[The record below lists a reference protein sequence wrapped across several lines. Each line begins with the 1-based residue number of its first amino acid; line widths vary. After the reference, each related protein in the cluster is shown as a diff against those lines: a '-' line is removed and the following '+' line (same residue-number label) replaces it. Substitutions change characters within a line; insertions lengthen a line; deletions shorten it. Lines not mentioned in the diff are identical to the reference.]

1 MRKLLLFTSILFYF
15 AAVAQPLKTPAQLKN
30 FESPSSY
37 EEMVNFIGELDSSS
51 GLVSVEPIGK
61 SVLGRDLFALKFSK
75 MGTSNSKMG
84 TSNKKMSTGNSK
96 LGTSIKQ
103 PKIKVLI
110 MAQQHGNEQSGKEGA
125 LLLAAE
131 LIKPE
136 YSYLFE
142 RIDLFLVPQVNPDG
156 SGENER
162 RNSNGVD
169 LNRNHVL
176 MSEPEVVALHRL
188 FDKYLFE
195 VTMDVHEYYP
205 YRESWI
211 SRGYS
216 KNSHLL
222 IGWNTNPQI
231 PTAIRDFQKR
241 KYMLFWS
248 EYLNKSGVSNGVYT
262 PGGPTDESYVRYST
276 FDVNDGRQSFGIQN
290 SFSFI
295 QEGLNGED
303 SFIYN
308 LSNRAYSQS
317 CGMLALLEFVY
328 KNQIEMQKI
337 VARERKNL
345 ISAPVNEDVAIQM
358 EHVADGSSLKMRVYS
373 YFSKR
378 DSTIEFKNFRPVVKP
393 VLSVKK
399 PFGYLIPSSQKELVN
414 WAKRV
419 GFEFA
424 TLSNSKN
431 LIFEKLAISA
441 IDSIDFEG
449 DIIASP
455 KITAAVISEGLS
467 LEHFVFIP
475 TAQLKGTLLVLAL
488 EPQSQLGL
496 ITYSLFEHLM
506 KAQTT
511 YPVIRVKE
519 QN

>member
-1 MRKLLLFTSILFYF
+1 MRRFLLLTLILYNFV
-15 AAVAQPLKTPAQLKN
+15 AVAQPLKTPAQIKN
-30 FESPSSY
+30 FEAPSSY
-37 EEMVNFIGELDSSS
+37 QEMVDFIEEIDRSSD
-51 GLVSVEPIGK
+51 LVSVESIGK

-75 MGTSNSKMG
+75 
-84 TSNKKMSTGNSK
+84 
-96 LGTSIKQ
+96 LGTPINQ

-125 LLLAAE
+125 LLLASK
-131 LIKPE
+131 LMGPK
-136 YSYLFE
+136 YSCLFE

-156 SGENER
+156 SEKNAR
-162 RNSNGVD
+162 RNSNEVD
-169 LNRNHVL
+169 LNRNH
-176 MSEPEVVALHRL
+176 MIMTEPEVVALHNL

-216 KNSHLL
+216 KNSDLL

-231 PTAIRDFQKR
+231 PVEIRDFQKR
-241 KYMLFWS
+241 ELMPFWS
-248 EYLNKSGVSNGVYT
+248 EYLNRSGISNGTYT
-262 PGGPTDESYVRYST
+262 PGGPTQESIVRYST

-290 SFSFI
+290 AFSFI

-303 SFIYN
+303 SFIQN
-308 LSNRAYSQS
+308 LSHRAYSQF

-328 KNQIEMQKI
+328 KNQLEMQKI
-337 VARERKNL
+337 VVRERKNL
-345 ISAPVNEDVAIQM
+345 ISPPAKENVAIQM
-358 EHVADGSSLKMRVYS
+358 EHVADGSTLKMSVYS

-455 KITAAVISEGLS
+455 KITTTVISDSLS
-467 LEHFVFIP
+467 LGDFIFIP
-475 TAQLKGTLLVLAL
+475 TAQLKGNLLVLAL
-488 EPQSQLGL
+488 EPQSQLAL
-496 ITYSLFEHLM
+496 ATYSLFDYLM

-511 YPVIRVKE
+511 YPMIRVQKQNE
-519 QN
+519 QD